1 LLFAYSL
8 GRVRARN
15 LSLDNQL
22 EFSIASQNS
31 SSLKTSTLVDI
42 KRATLILELEKF
54 IQNLNKNTYANDQ
67 ISQEINIWIQ
77 KLRAF
82 LICSEHYNSEL
93 VKKIYDFIVHR
104 LAKNYTTRIS
114 IYTGEIASNYDIDI
128 AELKELDE
136 ESAGSDV
143 ELIITEL
150 DKLNIEFYADKKLIK
165 NISIAN

>member
-1 LLFAYSL
+1 
-8 GRVRARN
+8 
-15 LSLDNQL
+15 
-22 EFSIASQNS
+22 
-31 SSLKTSTLVDI
+31 
-42 KRATLILELEKF
+42 LILDLENF
-54 IQNLNKNTYANDQ
+54 IQNLNKNTYTNDQ

-82 LICSEHYNSEL
+82 LICSEHYSSEL
-93 VKKIYDFIVHR
+93 VKKVYDFIVHR

-136 ESAGSDV
+136 KSAGLDV
-143 ELIITEL
+143 ELIITEF
-150 DKLNIEFYADKKLIK
+150 DKLNIEFYADKKLLK

>member
-1 LLFAYSL
+1 
-8 GRVRARN
+8 
-15 LSLDNQL
+15 
-22 EFSIASQNS
+22 
-31 SSLKTSTLVDI
+31 
-42 KRATLILELEKF
+42 
-54 IQNLNKNTYANDQ
+54 
-67 ISQEINIWIQ
+67 
-77 KLRAF
+77 
-82 LICSEHYNSEL
+82 
-93 VKKIYDFIVHR
+93 

-114 IYTGEIASNYDIDI
+114 IYAGEIASNYDIDI